1 MSASVIKETLNKSS
15 AAGQRIFCPHTAV
28 QKAGNTYSIPP
39 LSEPCLETKS
49 LAASSCRLNQSF
61 LKSWAWAALTA
72 AFGLVYEHFSH
83 GVTSYYMLFAFLIPL
98 SAGIARLLPIFRGR
112 DGLFWSCGTL
122 TLTVGSLLR
131 GALEIYGTTSRLCGI
146 YWILGGGFLT
156 LAVGEGLAASL
167 RRK

>member
-1 MSASVIKETLNKSS
+1 MFASVIKYWTFSLV
-15 AAGQRIFCPHTAV
+15 TAV
-28 QKAGNTYSIPP
+28 
-39 LSEPCLETKS
+39 
-49 LAASSCRLNQSF
+49 
-61 LKSWAWAALTA
+61 
-72 AFGLVYEHFSH
+72 FGLVYEHFSH

-131 GALEIYGTTSRLCGI
+131 GALDIYGTTSRLCGI